1 VKRKI
6 TNNTVLI
13 VDDQIIIALSLK
25 VTLEELGFKNISICG
40 TGEEAIR
47 LSRIIKPDIII
58 MDIMLGS
65 GINGYEASKIIK
77 KELGSKVLF
86 LSGYPEINII
96 SEIILNNPNSLILK
110 PHNIRE
116 VEDKITLLFNKGK
129 KWIR

>member
-1 VKRKI
+1 M
-6 TNNTVLI
+6 